1 MRSMTDERAKM
12 LEFIRQE
19 CSTLIDRIEKCKR
32 GEENIDEVI
41 GGMGCLHAELEHV
54 GEKLER
60 SNYSRMRSV
69 VESKWL
75 N

>member
-1 MRSMTDERAKM
+1 MSDEENKM
-12 LEFIRQE
+12 LELIRME

-32 GEENIDEVI
+32 GEEAMVQVI
-41 GGMGCLHAELEHV
+41 GGMGCLHAELEYV

-60 SNYSRMRSV
+60 KASATARWIAGT
-69 VESKWL
+69 KWL